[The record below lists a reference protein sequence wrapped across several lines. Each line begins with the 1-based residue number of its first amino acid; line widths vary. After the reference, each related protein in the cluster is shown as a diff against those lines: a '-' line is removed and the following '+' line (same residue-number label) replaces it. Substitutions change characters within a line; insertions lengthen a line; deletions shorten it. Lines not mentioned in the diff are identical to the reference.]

1 MSYQKV
7 ILVGT
12 VVHTPQYRQKREN
25 VEQATRLQL
34 MTERPTANGG
44 TEREYH
50 IVLIYG
56 PLADV
61 AHQYVHKGNQVHVEG
76 WLRTRKYLA
85 REQTMKEII
94 KRAKKLLK
102 EPYEDQDYFQWLEL
116 TYMAALMDKYLT
128 DLCLMGPLLHYMA
141 ALDDYQLNA
150 ISVDVMDKQAE
161 DLLSALND
169 LKRDL
174 KEMK

>member
-1 MSYQKV
+1 
-7 ILVGT
+7 
-12 VVHTPQYRQKREN
+12 
-25 VEQATRLQL
+25 
-34 MTERPTANGG
+34 
-44 TEREYH
+44 
-50 IVLIYG
+50 
-56 PLADV
+56 
-61 AHQYVHKGNQVHVEG
+61 
-76 WLRTRKYLA
+76 
-85 REQTMKEII
+85 MKEII

-116 TYMAALMDKYLT
+116 TYMAAFMDKYLT

>member
-44 TEREYH
+44 TEREHH

-85 REQTMKEII
+85 RDGNEKKLTEII
-94 KRAKKLLK
+94 AGMLDFKGTND
-102 EPYEDQDYFQWLEL
+102 EGNYQESQE
-116 TYMAALMDKYLT
+116 AA
-128 DLCLMGPLLHYMA
+128 
-141 ALDDYQLNA
+141 
-150 ISVDVMDKQAE
+150 
-161 DLLSALND
+161 
-169 LKRDL
+169 
-174 KEMK
+174 

>member
-1 MSYQKV
+1 
-7 ILVGT
+7 
-12 VVHTPQYRQKREN
+12 
-25 VEQATRLQL
+25 
-34 MTERPTANGG
+34 
-44 TEREYH
+44 
-50 IVLIYG
+50 
-56 PLADV
+56 
-61 AHQYVHKGNQVHVEG
+61 
-76 WLRTRKYLA
+76 
-85 REQTMKEII
+85 MKEII